1 MARTILDISS
11 PLLVTGALGELEGEN
26 IVGSF
31 TGLIQDSDNII

>member
-1 MARTILDISS
+1 MARMMVDISL
-11 PLLVTGALGELEGEN
+11 PLLVTGALGELEEEN